1 MQSLQ
6 ESLKSNQFTITAEV
20 CPPKGA
26 DVKDFISKALALK
39 ERVNAINVTDNQR
52 AIMRLG
58 SLGASIILL
67 SHNIDPIY
75 QLTCRDRNR
84 IALQSDLL
92 SAAAFGIKNVLL
104 LTGDHVSAGDHID
117 AKPVFDLDSV
127 QLIDIASR
135 LNHGFS
141 AIDKPIKGKTSF
153 FIGGVVN
160 PGASPLEPEMI
171 TFEKKVQSGARFFQ
185 TQAIY
190 DIEKLK
196 RFLHFVNKLDVYILA
211 GILVLKSAKMA
222 RFLNDNVAGVN
233 VPQDLIKQLE
243 DSKDPL
249 EKGIEIAAEQI
260 RSLKNICHGV
270 HIMTVGQEEIINNIL
285 DKID

>member
-6 ESLKSNQFTITAEV
+6 ESLESNQFTITAEV

-67 SHNIDPIY
+67 NHNIDPIY

-160 PGASPLEPEMI
+160 PGANPLEPEII

-190 DIEKLK
+190 DIETLR
-196 RFLHFVNKLDVYILA
+196 RFLNFVNKFDVYILA

-260 RSLKNICHGV
+260 KSLKNICHGV

>member
-6 ESLKSNQFTITAEV
+6 ESLESNQFTITAEV

-67 SHNIDPIY
+67 NHNIDPIY

-160 PGASPLEPEMI
+160 PGANPLEPQII

-190 DIEKLK
+190 DIETLR
-196 RFLHFVNKLDVYILA
+196 RFLNFVNKFDVYILA

-222 RFLNDNVAGVN
+222 KFLNDNVAGVN
-233 VPQDLIKQLE
+233 VPQDLIKQLK

-260 RSLKNICHGV
+260 KSLKNICHGV

>member
-6 ESLKSNQFTITAEV
+6 ESLESNQFTITAEV

-67 SHNIDPIY
+67 NHNIDPIY

-160 PGASPLEPEMI
+160 PGANPLEPQII

-190 DIEKLK
+190 DIETLR
-196 RFLHFVNKLDVYILA
+196 RFLNFVNKFDVYILA

-260 RSLKNICHGV
+260 KSLKNICHGV

>member
-1 MQSLQ
+1 LQSLQ
-6 ESLKSNQFTITAEV
+6 ESLESNQFTITAEV

-67 SHNIDPIY
+67 NHNIDPIY

-160 PGASPLEPEMI
+160 PGANPLEPEII

-190 DIEKLK
+190 DIETLR
-196 RFLHFVNKLDVYILA
+196 RFLNFVNKFDVYILA

-260 RSLKNICHGV
+260 KSLKNICHGV